1 MIPKDSVDAGA
12 TLPYMTRTSERGVQT
27 EIYLPRKWYFQRFVY
42 DTMIN
47 GLNLDHVKKSLV
59 ENIQDVND
67 LMKDF
72 AVRRLSGGLADSRI
86 ERMKPAFWGYAVY
99 EVDRVFCASI
109 RTEPAVDAEKVQ
121 VIRVMF
127 RTDIEDIHKALEA
140 EGLTTPTERIRI
152 ITHDLYRS
160 NSRELESLPEKTEAS
175 IIRQYLDDWL
185 WDIRLF
191 LFGYVI
197 REVCQKIKILGENIK
212 PADEIWVVS
221 FWDTRVSR
229 IVSVPYNKGMNAGKS
244 D

>member
-1 MIPKDSVDAGA
+1 MTNA
-12 TLPYMTRTSERGVQT
+12 TLSYMARTSEQGVQT

-42 DTMIN
+42 DTMIS

-72 AVRRLSGGLADSRI
+72 AIRRLSGGLTDSRI
-86 ERMKPAFWGYAVY
+86 ERMKPAFWGYSVY
-99 EVDRVFCASI
+99 EVDRVFCASV
-109 RTEPAVDAEKVQ
+109 RTEPAVDVERVQ

-127 RTDIEDIHKALEA
+127 RTDIADIQKSLEA
-140 EGLTTPTERIRI
+140 EGAATPTERIRTI
-152 ITHDLYRS
+152 IHDLYRS
-160 NSRELESLPEKTEAS
+160 NSKELEGLPDKTEAS
-175 IIRQYLDDWL
+175 IIRKYLDDWL

-197 REVCQKIKILGENIK
+197 REVCDKIRKLGESIK

-221 FWDTRVSR
+221 FWDTRISR
-229 IVSVPYNKGMNAGKS
+229 IVSVL
-244 D
+244 